1 MTRRGRNSSLGSGL
15 ESLVRRMDT
24 KSGGAYT
31 QARIGVL
38 WQQVAGPQVT
48 SHTTGAHL
56 KDGVL
61 VVYVDGP
68 AWATE
73 LTAMGEVY
81 RLALN
86 KELGKNLIRKMMF
99 TVSRKVAEEHRI
111 HTTESK
117 DREFYTQD
125 IVESI
130 ALTDTERAQ
139 VIASAQSIPDD
150 ELRTAAIRATIKDLE
165 WKKGLSERASR
176 ETARDGS

>member
-1 MTRRGRNSSLGSGL
+1 
-15 ESLVRRMDT
+15 
-24 KSGGAYT
+24 
-31 QARIGVL
+31 
-38 WQQVAGPQVT
+38 
-48 SHTTGAHL
+48 
-56 KDGVL
+56 
-61 VVYVDGP
+61 VYVDGP

-125 IVESI
+125 IVESV

-165 WKKGLSERASR
+165 WKKGIANRVSR